1 MNRLEFMNTINTSTS
16 PEELVKAFDQ
26 ITGLYM
32 LIGYYNIHNI
42 NMSSNQNS
50 ITFSIVSDN
59 DSITKQICGVL
70 NQCEGNIQVYGV
82 DFSYTYEVHGNS
94 INVTLQYSTIP

>member
-1 MNRLEFMNTINTSTS
+1 MNRVEFMNTIGSTS
-16 PEELVKAFDQ
+16 PEELVQAFDQ

-32 LIGYYNIHNI
+32 MIGYYNIQNI
-42 NMSSNQNS
+42 TMSSNQNN

-70 NQCEGNIQVYGV
+70 NQCGGTIQVYGV
-82 DFSYTYEVHGNS
+82 DFSYTYDINGNS
-94 INVTLQYSTIP
+94 INVALQYCTIP